1 MKLSICIPAFN
12 RPEQL
17 SDLLASIGRQDLD
30 DVEILIS
37 DDHSPKAEELAGV
50 VERFRRA
57 HSLAEVQFWRNDETL
72 GYDGNLRRLLE
83 RARGTHCL
91 YMGDDDLVLPGAFG
105 RVLAVLA
112 ENPELGVILRSYS
125 TFEGS
130 PENVVQEF
138 RYFPSDRYFPPGAN
152 TVATFFRR
160 SVVISGM
167 VVHRESALGYS
178 TDRFD
183 GTLLYQLH
191 LVGNIL
197 LDRAGYYLND
207 LIVSYRLGGIHSFGV
222 SAKEKGR
229 YVPHVI
235 PPSHS
240 LAFMDGMFA
249 IARSIEDTRR
259 VPVYRSIMTDIG
271 NYSYPILTIQADKL
285 SGFIWYALALARR
298 GLWRNRFFVSYF
310 FLILVLRPRRI
321 DRLIGRVKR
330 RLGYT
335 PLFGDVYRGE
345 SPVLSRPNPEASKS

>member
-1 MKLSICIPAFN
+1 M
-12 RPEQL
+12 
-17 SDLLASIGRQDLD
+17 
-30 DVEILIS
+30 
-37 DDHSPKAEELAGV
+37 AGV
-50 VERFRRA
+50 AASFRQE
-57 HSLAEVQFWRNDETL
+57 HPFAEVQFWRNDETL

-83 RARGTHCL
+83 RARGTHCM
-91 YMGDDDLVLPGAFG
+91 YMGDDDLVLPGAFK

-112 ENPELGVILRSYS
+112 ENPELGVVLRSYS

-138 RYFPSDRYFPPGAN
+138 RYFPSDRYFSPGAN

-167 VVHRESALGYS
+167 IVHRESALAYS
-178 TDRFD
+178 TDKFD

-197 LDRAGYYLND
+197 LDRPGYYLKD
-207 LIVSYRLGGIHSFGV
+207 LIVTYRLGGIHSFGV

-249 IARSIEDTRR
+249 IARSIEDTRH
-259 VPVYRSIMTDIG
+259 VPVYRPIMTDIG
-271 NYSYPILTIQADKL
+271 NYSYPILTIQAGNL
-285 SGFIWYALALARR
+285 AGFTGYALALARR
-298 GLWRNRFFVSYF
+298 GLWSNRFFVSYF
-310 FLILVLRPRRI
+310 FLILTLRPKRI
-321 DRLIGRVKR
+321 DRLIGWVKR

-345 SPVLSRPNPEASKS
+345 PPILPDPEASKS